1 MYIYAF
7 GSICRG
13 EIDFYSD
20 VDLIAISDDLVQL
33 KKFDPNKFSI

>member
-20 VDLIAISDDLVQL
+20 VDLIAISDDFGVVVVDLTGQR
-33 KKFDPNKFSI
+33 